1 MNDSTSHNW
10 STISLVDFDYYVPTN
25 FNSEGLKF
33 DKNFN
38 AKDNGQLAT
47 ELNVIDE
54 EEFVMEIRKEAM
66 EREAWIPTT
75 LYDFYDNC
83 KSHIVNE
90 YITLLSGYIS
100 NVECIKTLK
109 EFNDSDRTMKYF
121 KLELN
126 SEPNFGKAQ
135 CLRDAARK
143 FDEEVK
149 SMLNTT
155 SKDLQLKAMLARQ
168 KALDDVKLHLKNC
181 MDKFL
186 EFGAAE
192 WVRQCSSLGTAVNIL
207 DQQYAVKPRRQD
219 FKNMCDDDGPNE
231 CDVEMMNFDTGID
244 KMSTFLFA
252 LAVHDSK
259 PMINEEIQNRRAI
272 AERAR
277 RQADAIKQKQSAVN
291 IAASAAKP
299 AEVLDT
305 FKARFDDLDRLKT
318 RVRAVEEKMP
328 KLQNKAET
336 QRVQTSTSDSES
348 KSEFPKLAEALLSS
362 MNSIQKSVEGLSSH
376 VSKTISNTTG
386 SQKNDSGADIDKTTL
401 SRTAQ
406 KRQHPSR
413 GTAATETK
421 ANVNHPTTTTKLST
435 ANHSTTLGT
444 AALSLNKNPPAST
457 SRNDQRK
464 GKWVQQKQR
473 KIHHTNADVAPGSDQ
488 DGKPT
493 TQDGATTARK
503 GGSGQGRDS
512 GFVPARGL
520 SRE

>member
-10 STISLVDFDYYVPTN
+10 STISLIDFDYCVPMN

-33 DKNFN
+33 DENFN

-47 ELNVIDE
+47 ELNVIEE
-54 EEFVMEIRKEAM
+54 EEFVMEIRKEAK
-66 EREAWIPTT
+66 EREAWIPTA

-83 KSHIVNE
+83 KGHIANE

-121 KLELN
+121 KLELS

-135 CLRDAARK
+135 CLRDAASK

-155 SKDLQLKAMLARQ
+155 SKNLQLKAMLARQ
-168 KALDDVKLHLKNC
+168 KALDEVKQQLKNC
-181 MDKFL
+181 IDKFL

-192 WVRQCSSLGTAVNIL
+192 WVRQCSSLGTAVNTL
-207 DQQYAVKPRRQD
+207 DQQYAVKPHRQD
-219 FKNMCDDDGPNE
+219 FKNICDDDGPNE
-231 CDVEMMNFDTGID
+231 CDVEMMNVDTGFD

-259 PMINEEIQNRRAI
+259 PMVNEEIQKKRAI

-318 RVRAVEEKMP
+318 RVRTVEEEMP
-328 KLQNKAET
+328 KFQKKAEI
-336 QRVQTSTSDSES
+336 QRAQASTSDSES

-376 VSKTISNTTG
+376 VAKTISNTTE
-386 SQKNDSGADIDKTTL
+386 SQKNDSGADIDETTL
-401 SRTAQ
+401 SRKAQ
-406 KRQHPSR
+406 QRQHPGR
-413 GTAATETK
+413 GATATETK
-421 ANVNHPTTTTKLST
+421 AKANHPTKTKLST
-435 ANHSTTLGT
+435 ANQSTTLG
-444 AALSLNKNPPAST
+444 AAASSLNKDPPAST
-457 SRNDQRK
+457 GRNDQGK
-464 GKWVQQKQR
+464 GKWLQQKQR
-473 KIHHTNADVAPGSDQ
+473 KIHHSNADDAHGSDHA
-488 DGKPT
+488 GKPM
-493 TQDGATTARK
+493 TQDGAATAKK
-503 GGSGQGRDS
+503 GGFGRGRDH
-512 GFVPARGL
+512 GFAPARGL